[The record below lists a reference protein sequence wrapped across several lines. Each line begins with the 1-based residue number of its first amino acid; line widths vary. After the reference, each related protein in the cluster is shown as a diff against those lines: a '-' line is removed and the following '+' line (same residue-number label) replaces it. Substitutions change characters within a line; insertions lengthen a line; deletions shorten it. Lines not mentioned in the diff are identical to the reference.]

1 MLTHIEERHQILQ
14 QNVLQDGPFVNVTGY
29 CPQTTACC
37 CLPRAVTLTAAAHE
51 GIPEIGLLLQQEV
64 QIAAL
69 I

>member
-14 QNVLQDGPFVNVTGY
+14 QNMLQYGPCINVPGC
-29 CPQTTACC
+29 CPQTAACG
-37 CLPRAVTLTAAAHE
+37 CLPGAVTLTAAAHE